1 MTRHTPALLLAL
13 YVLLFALL
21 AIHPYDRTVWWAE
34 NLPILAIVVL
44 VTILHRRFQFS
55 PLACGLM
62 AVLVYLHT
70 IGGHFT
76 FSRVPFGWITE
87 TFDFQRNHYDRVA
100 HFSVGFYAYAIAE
113 VLLTRGLTRSRFLL
127 FSYPLCFI
135 LAVAAGYE
143 VFEWQFAVLGDP
155 SAGVE
160 VLGSQ
165 GDVWDAQRDMLADGL
180 GALAALALFA
190 GLRRREIARLG
201 T

>member
-1 MTRHTPALLLAL
+1 MTRHVPLLLLAGYL
-13 YVLLFALL
+13 LLFGLL
-21 AIHPYDRTVWWAE
+21 AIQPNDRTVWWAE
-34 NLPILAIVVL
+34 NLPILAIVGIV
-44 VTILHRRFQFS
+44 VVLHRRFQFT

-76 FSRVPFGWITE
+76 FSRVPFGWVTD
-87 TFDFQRNHYDRVA
+87 TFGFQRNHFDRVA
-100 HFSVGFYAYAIAE
+100 HFSVGFYAFAIAE
-113 VLLTRGLTRSRFLL
+113 VLLARGLVRSRFLL
-127 FSYPLCFI
+127 FSYPLFFI

-180 GALAALALFA
+180 GAAAALALFA
-190 GLRRREIARLG
+190 RRERRRLAREL
-201 T
+201 